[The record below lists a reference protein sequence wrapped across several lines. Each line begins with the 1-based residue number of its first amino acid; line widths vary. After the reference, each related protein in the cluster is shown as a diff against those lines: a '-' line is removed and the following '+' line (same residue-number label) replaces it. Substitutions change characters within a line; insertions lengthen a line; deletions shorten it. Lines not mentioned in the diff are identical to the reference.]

1 MRFGVLGP
9 LAAWTADGTPVRVPE
24 LKVRA
29 LLADLLAHE
38 GRPAPADR
46 LAFDLWGDEPPGNP
60 TNTLQTKVSQL
71 RRALEDAEPG
81 GRRLVAYESPGYR
94 LLARPEDVD
103 ANEFRTLV
111 KAGQLREALALWRG
125 DALEDFRDEPWAQPF
140 VARLDE
146 ERLLAYEELAESGA
160 PTTAELGEL
169 VARHPLRERLRAAY
183 VRALYAAG
191 RQTEALDSLRDLR
204 ERLAEELG
212 IDPGQELVELQR
224 AILQHEL
231 APQRTNLP
239 IPATDLVGR
248 AEAVT
253 DVRELLDQSRLVTL
267 TGTGGVGKTRLALEV
282 ARGVDDAWLV
292 ALTTLDRDATPA
304 EVAALVLT
312 ALDIR
317 DESDEPVRALVA
329 AVRTRRTLLILDNCE
344 HVVDAA
350 AEIVDALLAS
360 APDVRLLATS
370 QEPLGVA
377 GEYVWNVRPLADDS
391 AAELF
396 AARARAAGHD
406 APLDHDEIAAICK
419 RLDGI
424 PLALELAATRVRAL
438 GTNELAR
445 RLEDRFRVLAT
456 GRRGAP
462 ARHQTLRATI
472 DWSWRLLSDQERTV
486 LRRLAVPADG
496 CTLEAAEAIG
506 GELDALTRLVDR
518 SLVVASEGRYRLLES
533 IAAYARERL
542 VEAGETD
549 ETRQRHSA
557 YYLDLAVRAE
567 ARLRGPDQQDWLAK
581 LDAEAANFRTA
592 LDHDPALPL
601 VNALS
606 WYWILRGRLREAVR
620 ALDQALA
627 VSQGPSPERAEAAT
641 WHAAIL
647 MLMGAPIDLATLERG
662 ATARARLFL
671 GFATSDVLDLAT
683 SEHIVADALAELEAA
698 GDEWGI
704 AAGLGTRA
712 KQVYARGDLVELEAS
727 ANESYRRFVE
737 LGDRWGQLQ
746 AIEWLGA
753 LADLA
758 GDYPEATRLHENG
771 VRMAEQ
777 LGSWPQVADH
787 LTWRGRIAMLQGDFG
802 AARALL
808 HRARRLATE
817 QSYGPGLSF
826 VVLEQG
832 LLARRVGDLDEAERL
847 LRSMLDDG
855 DLHPTPLAT
864 IFEELGIIAAQREDY
879 VRAATLHGCA
889 TATRENVGTPIA
901 QGERGDVERAMA
913 ATKSILGAHRF
924 AAAYDA
930 GRNLN
935 PAEAFALVGESPPR
949 SSI

>member
-29 LLADLLAHE
+29 LLGDLLAHE

-81 GRRLVAYESPGYR
+81 GRKLVAYESPGYR
-94 LLARPEDVD
+94 LLVEPDAVD
-103 ANEFRTLV
+103 AFRFRALV
-111 KAGQLREALALWRG
+111 KAGQLDEALALWRG
-125 DALEDFRDEPWAQPF
+125 NALEDFRDEPWAQLF
-140 VARLDE
+140 VARLNE
-146 ERLLAYEELAESGA
+146 ERLLAYEALAGTLTA
-160 PTTAELGEL
+160 AELGEL
-169 VARHPLRERLRAAY
+169 VAKHPLRERLRAAY
-183 VRALYAAG
+183 VRALYTAG

-204 ERLAEELG
+204 ERLADELG
-212 IDPGQELVELQR
+212 IDPGPELVELQQ
-224 AILQHEL
+224 AILRHEL

-239 IPATDLVGR
+239 VPATDLIGR

-253 DVRELLDQSRLVTL
+253 EVRHLLDTSRLVTL

-282 ARGVDDAWLV
+282 ARGVDNAWLV

-329 AVRTRRTLLILDNCE
+329 AVRTRQTLLVLDNCE
-344 HVVDAA
+344 HIVDAV
-350 AEIVDALLAS
+350 AEVVDALLA
-360 APDVRLLATS
+360 AAQDVRLLATS

-377 GEYVWNVRPLADDS
+377 GEYVWTVPPLADDS

-406 APLDHDEIAAICK
+406 APLDPAEIAAICQ

-445 RLEDRFRVLAT
+445 RLDDRFRVLAT

-462 ARHQTLRATI
+462 ERHQTLRATI
-472 DWSWRLLSDQERTV
+472 DWSWQLLSEPERTV

-496 CTLEAAEAIG
+496 CTLEAAEAICG
-506 GELDALTRLVDR
+506 DFDALTRLVDR
-518 SLVVASEGRYRLLES
+518 SLVVASGGRYRLLES
-533 IAAYARERL
+533 IAAYAQERL
-542 VEAGETD
+542 AEAGEVD
-549 ETRQRHSA
+549 ATRERQHA

-567 ARLRGPDQQDWLAK
+567 SHLRGPDQQDWLGR
-581 LDAEAANFRTA
+581 LDAEAANFRSA
-592 LDHDPALPL
+592 LDHRPAPRL
-601 VNALS
+601 VNALA

-620 ALDQALA
+620 AFDLALTSA
-627 VSQGPSPERAEAAT
+627 PDPEALTWRAG
-641 WHAAIL
+641 IL
-647 MLMGAPIDLATLERG
+647 LLMGAPVDLATLEPG
-662 ATARARLFL
+662 APARARLFL
-671 GFATSDVLDLAT
+671 GFACSDVLDLAT
-683 SEHIVADALAELEAA
+683 GEQIVTDAIADLRAS
-698 GDEWGI
+698 GDEWGV

-712 KQVYARGDLVELEAS
+712 KQAYARGDLDLLAS
-727 ANESYRRFVE
+727 SAQESHRLFVE

-758 GDYPEATRLHENG
+758 GDYAEATRLHENG

-802 AARALL
+802 AARSLL
-808 HRARRLATE
+808 DRAHRLATE
-817 QSYGPGLSF
+817 QSYGPGLNF

-847 LRSMLDDG
+847 LGSMLADG
-855 DLHPTPLAT
+855 QLHPTPLAT
-864 IFEELGIIAAQREDY
+864 IYDELGIVAVQREAY
-879 VRAATLHGCA
+879 ERAATLHGCA
-889 TATRENVGTPIA
+889 AATRESVGA
-901 QGERGDVERAMA
+901 LLAAGERVDVERAMA

-924 AAAYDA
+924 ASAYDR
-930 GRNLN
+930 GRNLH
-935 PAEAFALVGESPPR
+935 AGEAFALVGESPQR
-949 SSI
+949 TSM